1 MKIRGV
7 LFDLDGTVV
16 EAPYDWARIKAD
28 LGVGN
33 ATILSHLGVL
43 EGPERSLKWSVLEK
57 YEAEATRRATLKR
70 GMRGFLGLLAVRN
83 IKTALVTNNS
93 RANTEMMLGRFRL
106 SFDLVLTRDSGFWK
120 PSGAPL
126 LSAMKTLSLD
136 QAESCAVGDSPLDV
150 RAAEEAGISR
160 IYILSREP
168 QKFAPFPSVEVFPG
182 VAGLRRKILP
192 LLF

>member
-16 EAPYDWARIKAD
+16 EAPYDWAWIKAD

-33 ATILSHLGVL
+33 ATILSHLGGL
-43 EGPERSLKWSVLEK
+43 EEPERSRQWAVLAK

-70 GMRGFLGLLAVRN
+70 GMRSFFGLLAGRN

-93 RANTEMMLGRFRL
+93 RANTEMMLRRFRL
-106 SFDLVLTRDSGFWK
+106 SFGLVLTRDSGLWK

-126 LSAMKTLSLD
+126 VAAMKSLIL
-136 QAESCAVGDSPLDV
+136 ESSECCAVGDSPLDV

-192 LLF
+192 LLC